1 MTRPVAGA
9 GPSPG
14 RVSRR
19 VALRIAAGV
28 ALAVFYTLTLA
39 QAATLSRYPYLQNVA
54 SDRAT
59 VMWATLESGS
69 GSVRYSLDQKT
80 WRTVTARIRAFLPA
94 QTGLV
99 FTFYQYE
106 ADLSPLSPATDYYYQ
121 VLVDGAG
128 IADGT
133 GTIIQPIRFRT
144 AGPGPFNY
152 LAFGDSGINSTEQR
166 TLAAMMMREPNVS
179 LVVHTGDIAYLHGT
193 FQEFQSNHS
202 DIYGNSSPSLNGN
215 MMRSLPFFLT
225 PGNHEYYTP
234 DWTLFPYL
242 SLHSF
247 PKEGVPAADAN
258 YYYSFDWSNAH
269 FVSLDANLKESFEP
283 NEQWKVRAVTPLTSA
298 INGDG
303 YMLKWLEQDLAGSR
317 KFWRIVFFHQS
328 PYAGGNNAS
337 DPAGKA
343 FRDYIAPILDRHEV
357 PLAMNGHEHS
367 YQRSKP
373 IRNHLAVAAGEGT
386 VYITTGGGGYALYPL
401 TPPSLVGDVSA
412 YAEKVF
418 HYMRVEV
425 QPYQTTVRAIRIDG
439 KEIDRLTLAPKP
451 RVDAAVNAASFTPA
465 LSPGSLFSIFGRY
478 LAADEGQA
486 QSLPLPTQ
494 FPGMGVTLNGYPL
507 PLLYVSSTQIN
518 AQLPFDMKGAAT
530 LRVTTSNGL
539 SEIPVNIADVAPAIF
554 VASTDQ
560 GQFPAVL
567 HADGTLVSP
576 SAPAKTG
583 EVVLIF
589 LTGLGQVNGQITC
602 GQAAPASPPLTVTAQ
617 VQVEIGSGSRLS
629 PEFAG
634 LAPGFA
640 GLYQVNVQ
648 VPPLAGGNHTL
659 RIIAA
664 GSSSNPVTLAVASAS
679 Q

>member
-1 MTRPVAGA
+1 M
-9 GPSPG
+9 
-14 RVSRR
+14 
-19 VALRIAAGV
+19 

-69 GSVRYSLDQKT
+69 GSVRYSTDQKT
-80 WRTVTARIRAFLPA
+80 WRTAAASRRAFLPA

-99 FTFYQYE
+99 FPYYQYE
-106 ADLSPLSPATDYYYQ
+106 ADLLPLSPATDYYYQ
-121 VLVDGAG
+121 VMVDGSQL
-128 IADGT
+128 T
-133 GTIIQPIRFRT
+133 EVIRFRT
-144 AGPGPFNY
+144 AGPGPFTY
-152 LAFGDSGINSTEQR
+152 LAFGDSGINSSEQR
-166 TLAAMMMREPNVS
+166 TLAGMMMREPNLS
-179 LVVHTGDIAYLHGT
+179 LIIHTGDIAYLHGT
-193 FQEFQSNHS
+193 FQEFQSNHF
-202 DIYGNSSPSLNGN
+202 DIYDSISPSLNGN
-215 MMRSLPFFLT
+215 LMRSIPFFLT
-225 PGNHEYYTP
+225 PGNHEYYNP
-234 DWTLFPYL
+234 SGLFPYL
-242 SLHSF
+242 SLHS
-247 PKEGVPAADAN
+247 PPREGVPEPDAG
-258 YYYSFDWSNAH
+258 YYYSFDWGNAH
-269 FVSLDANLKESFEP
+269 FVSLDTNITDGTEP
-283 NEQWKVRAVTPLTSA
+283 NEPWKIYAPTPLTKA
-298 INGDG
+298 ISGG
-303 YMLKWLEQDLAGSR
+303 GGMLKWLDQDLAGSR

-328 PYAGGNNAS
+328 PYAGGRNAN

-343 FRDYIAPILDRHEV
+343 FRDYIAPILERHEV
-357 PLAMNGHEHS
+357 PLTMNGHEHS

-373 IRNHLAVAAGEGT
+373 VRNNVAVGAGEGT
-386 VYITTGGGGYALYPL
+386 VYITTGGGGYGLYEL
-401 TPPSLVGDVSA
+401 TPPPPVRDMTA
-412 YAEKVF
+412 YAESVH

-425 QPYQTTVRAIRIDG
+425 QPYQITLRAIRIDG

-518 AQLPFDMKGAAT
+518 AQLPFDVKGAAT
-530 LRVTTSNGL
+530 LRVTTSNGF
-539 SEIPVNIADVAPAIF
+539 SEIPINIADVAPAIF
-554 VASTDQ
+554 VAYTDQ

-576 SAPAKTG
+576 AAPAKTG

-589 LTGLGQVNGQITC
+589 VTGLGQVNGQINC

-634 LAPGFA
+634 LAPGFV

-648 VPPLAGGNHTL
+648 VPQLAGGPHTL

-664 GSSSNPVTLAVASAS
+664 GSSSNAVSLAVASAS
-679 Q
+679 QETAAGFRLSADGPRR

>member
-1 MTRPVAGA
+1 
-9 GPSPG
+9 
-14 RVSRR
+14 
-19 VALRIAAGV
+19 V

-69 GSVRYSLDQKT
+69 GSVRYSTDQKT
-80 WRTVTARIRAFLPA
+80 WRTAAASRRAFLPA

-99 FTFYQYE
+99 FPYYQYE
-106 ADLSPLSPATDYYYQ
+106 ADLLPLSPATDYYYQ
-121 VLVDGAG
+121 VMVDGSQL
-128 IADGT
+128 T
-133 GTIIQPIRFRT
+133 EVIRFRT
-144 AGPGPFNY
+144 AGPGPFTY
-152 LAFGDSGINSTEQR
+152 LAFGDSGINSSEQR
-166 TLAAMMMREPNVS
+166 TLAGMMMREPNLS
-179 LVVHTGDIAYLHGT
+179 LIIHTGDIAYLHGT
-193 FQEFQSNHS
+193 FQEFQSNHF
-202 DIYGNSSPSLNGN
+202 DIYDSISPSLNGN
-215 MMRSLPFFLT
+215 LMRSIPFFLT
-225 PGNHEYYTP
+225 PGNHEYYNP
-234 DWTLFPYL
+234 SGLFPYL
-242 SLHSF
+242 SLHS
-247 PKEGVPAADAN
+247 PPREGVPEPDAG
-258 YYYSFDWSNAH
+258 YYYSFDWGNAH
-269 FVSLDANLKESFEP
+269 FVSLDTNITDGTEP
-283 NEQWKVRAVTPLTSA
+283 NEPWKIYAPTPLTKA
-298 INGDG
+298 ISGG
-303 YMLKWLEQDLAGSR
+303 GGMLKWLDQDLAGSR

-328 PYAGGNNAS
+328 PYAGGRNAN

-343 FRDYIAPILDRHEV
+343 FRDYIAPILERHEV
-357 PLAMNGHEHS
+357 PLTMNGHEHS

-373 IRNHLAVAAGEGT
+373 VRNNVAVGAGEGT
-386 VYITTGGGGYALYPL
+386 VYITTGGGGYGLYEL
-401 TPPSLVGDVSA
+401 TPPPPVGDMTA
-412 YAEKVF
+412 YAESVH

-425 QPYQTTVRAIRIDG
+425 QPYQITLRAIRIDG

-518 AQLPFDMKGAAT
+518 AQLPFDVKGAAT
-530 LRVTTSNGL
+530 LRVTTSNGF
-539 SEIPVNIADVAPAIF
+539 SEIPINIADVAPAIF
-554 VASTDQ
+554 VAYTDQ

-576 SAPAKTG
+576 AAPAKTG

-589 LTGLGQVNGQITC
+589 VTGLGQVNGQINC

-634 LAPGFA
+634 LAPGFV

-648 VPPLAGGNHTL
+648 VPQLAGGPHTL

-664 GSSSNPVTLAVASAS
+664 GSSSNAVSLAVASAS
-679 Q
+679 QETAAGFRLSADGPRR

>member
-1 MTRPVAGA
+1 VTCSVAGA

-39 QAATLSRYPYLQNVA
+39 QAATLSRYPYLQNVT

-80 WRTVTARIRAFLPA
+80 WRTAAARIRAFLPA

-99 FTFYQYE
+99 FAYYQYE
-106 ADLSPLSPATDYYYQ
+106 ADLLPLSPATDYYYQ
-121 VLVDGAG
+121 AMVDGSQL
-128 IADGT
+128 T
-133 GTIIQPIRFRT
+133 EVVRFRT
-144 AGPGPFNY
+144 AGPGPFTY

-166 TLAAMMMREPNVS
+166 TLAAMMMREPNIS
-179 LVVHTGDIAYLHGT
+179 LILHTGDIAQLHAT
-193 FQEFQSNHS
+193 FQEYQSNHF
-202 DIYGNSSPSLNGN
+202 DIYDSMYPSQNGN
-215 MMRSLPFFLT
+215 LMRSIPFFT
-225 PGNHEYYTP
+225 APGNHEYYSP

-242 SLHSF
+242 SLFS
-247 PKEGVPAADAN
+247 PPTEGVPAADAGH
-258 YYYSFDWSNAH
+258 YYSFDWGNAH
-269 FVSLDANLKESFEP
+269 FVSLDTNLKDSFEP
-283 NEQWKVRAVTPLTSA
+283 GEDWKVHAVTPLTSA

-303 YMLKWLEQDLAGSR
+303 YMLKWLDQDLAGSR
-317 KFWRIVFFHQS
+317 KFWRIVFYHES
-328 PYAGGNNAS
+328 PYGGGPNAN
-337 DPAGKA
+337 DAPGKA
-343 FRDYIAPILDRHEV
+343 IRDYIAPILDRYEV

-373 IRNHLAVAAGEGT
+373 IRNNTVVAAGEGT
-386 VYITTGGGGYALYPL
+386 IYITSGGGGYALYPL
-401 TPPSLVGDVSA
+401 TPPPPVGDVTA
-412 YAEKVF
+412 YGEEAF

-425 QPYQTTVRAIRIDG
+425 QPYQITLHAIRIDG
-439 KEIDRLTLAPKP
+439 KEIDRYTLAPKP
-451 RVDAAVNAASFTPA
+451 RVDAAVNAASFAPA

-478 LAADEGQA
+478 MAADEAQA
-486 QSLPLPTQ
+486 DSLPLPTQ
-494 FPGMGVTLNGYPL
+494 FPGMSVTLNGRTL

-530 LRVTTSNGL
+530 LRVTTPNGW
-539 SEIPVNIADVAPAIF
+539 SEIPISIADVAPAIF
-554 VASTDQ
+554 VVSADQ
-560 GQFPAVL
+560 GQIPAVI
-567 HADGTLVSP
+567 HANGTLVSP
-576 SAPAKTG
+576 SAPAKAG

-589 LTGLGQVNGQITC
+589 LTGMGQVSGQISA

-617 VQVEIGSGSRLS
+617 VQVEIGSGSRLTPS
-629 PEFAG
+629 YAG

-648 VPPLAGGNHTL
+648 VPPLAGGNYTL

-664 GSSSNPVTLAVASAS
+664 GSSSNAVTLAVAPAS